1 MFFLCF
7 KVCGGHGNASANSSC
22 PDSPCGGAG
31 CRDSDGVLKCGG
43 KGCKGTVGTSL
54 KALDNADNVH
64 KNLTDTSEEL
74 QTIAKKVNGCLFVCA
89 VHVCFWKSLNNV
101 CLTLSSETLM
111 HSPRL
116 WRLKRRTLLIK
127 PRARKNSLR
136 TPTRCLK
143 TSFRRLEI
151 FWMVSGCDCVFSIV
165 FVLCEMQRRQRDSS
179 AKNLNL
185 LTLKACSHLEW

>member
-43 KGCKGTVGTSL
+43 KGCKGTVGASL

-74 QTIAKKVNGCLFVCA
+74 QTIAKKVNGCLFEHVQCMCA
-89 VHVCFWKSLNNV
+89 F
-101 CLTLSSETLM
+101 E
-111 HSPRL
+111 
-116 WRLKRRTLLIK
+116 
-127 PRARKNSLR
+127 RA
-136 TPTRCLK
+136 
-143 TSFRRLEI
+143 
-151 FWMVSGCDCVFSIV
+151 
-165 FVLCEMQRRQRDSS
+165 
-179 AKNLNL
+179 
-185 LTLKACSHLEW
+185 